1 MLEFACSVLI
11 AAAAAVSA
19 AVSEIW
25 KLEADALDVDC

>member
-11 AAAAAVSA
+11 AAAAVSA